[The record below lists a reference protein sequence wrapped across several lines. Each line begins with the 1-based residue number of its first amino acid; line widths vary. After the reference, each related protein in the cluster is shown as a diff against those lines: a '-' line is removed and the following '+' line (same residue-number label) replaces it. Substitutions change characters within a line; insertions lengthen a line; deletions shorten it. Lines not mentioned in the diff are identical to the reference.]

1 MAHAQFSLLRRRP
14 CTELIGETNG
24 TVENRHARPW
34 RIVSVVIERQ
44 HDGSA
49 FEAVAGYCRAVRAG
63 QSVAVSGTTASGPDG
78 RALHPGDGYRQ
89 TRIAL
94 ERALAA
100 VEAFGGAPERV
111 VRTRLFLTPDA
122 DWRECVRAHH
132 ELFGG
137 IDPANTTL
145 FVAGLIPEGTVVE
158 VEVDAWLLAEEAQPA

>member
-1 MAHAQFSLLRRRP
+1 M
-14 CTELIGETNG
+14 
-24 TVENRHARPW
+24 

-49 FEAVAGYCRAVRAG
+49 FEAVASYCRAVRAG

-100 VEAFGGAPERV
+100 VEGFGGSAERV
-111 VRTRLFLTPDA
+111 IRTRLFLTPEA

-132 ELFGG
+132 ELFEG

-145 FVAGLIPEGTVVE
+145 FVAGLIPEGSVVE
-158 VEVDAWLLAEEAQPA
+158 VEVDAWLPAEGEQSA

>member
-1 MAHAQFSLLRRRP
+1 MQ
-14 CTELIGETNG
+14 
-24 TVENRHARPW
+24 NRQVRPW
-34 RIVSVVIERQ
+34 RIFPVVIERH

-49 FEAVAGYCRAVRAG
+49 FEGVASYCRAVRTG
-63 QSVAVSGTTASGPDG
+63 QTVAVSGTTASGPDG

-100 VEAFGGAPERV
+100 VERFGGSPQHV

-122 DWRECVRAHH
+122 DWRDCVRAHH
-132 ELFGG
+132 ELFHG

-145 FVAGLIPEGTVVE
+145 FVAGLIPEGSLVE
-158 VEVDAWLLAEEAQPA
+158 VEVDAWLPDEDGPQA

>member
-1 MAHAQFSLLRRRP
+1 M
-14 CTELIGETNG
+14 
-24 TVENRHARPW
+24 
-34 RIVSVVIERQ
+34 VSFVIERQ

-49 FEAVAGYCRAVRAG
+49 FEAVASYCRAVRAG
-63 QSVAVSGTTASGPDG
+63 QAVAVSGTTASGPDG

-94 ERALAA
+94 ERAIAA
-100 VEAFGGAPERV
+100 VERFGGSPQQV
-111 VRTRLFLTPDA
+111 VRTRLFLTPEA

-132 ELFGG
+132 ELFDG

-158 VEVDAWLLAEEAQPA
+158 VEVDAWLDQGEQEA

>member
-1 MAHAQFSLLRRRP
+1 MHVQPALYRRREQA
-14 CTELIGETNG
+14 ELIGETNG
-24 TVENRHARPW
+24 PVGNRQLRRW
-34 RIVSVVIERQ
+34 RIVPDVIERQ

-63 QSVAVSGTTASGPDG
+63 QAVAVSGTTASGPDG

-100 VEAFGGAPERV
+100 VEAFGGSPERV
-111 VRTRLFLTPDA
+111 VRTRLFLTPGA

-132 ELFGG
+132 ELFEG

-158 VEVDAWLLAEEAQPA
+158 VEVDAWLLDEGERPG